1 MENRSGD
8 ADGRTLSVA
17 ALDSRL
23 VDQWYDTFASVYNQL
38 CGPLLQ
44 AGRREAMRDLNLRE
58 GDEVLE
64 VGVGTGLTASLYP
77 AQCRVTGI
85 DISEAM
91 LREAARHVESC
102 RNVQLKRMDAQNL
115 RFPDQSF
122 DVVYGAYVISVVPD
136 PVRALREM
144 RRVCRVGGQI
154 VLLNHFLSHGPILS
168 RLERLISPMTA
179 RVGFRADVDLQLL
192 LEQAG
197 LRPQS
202 VRKVNTPRI
211 WTLVRCRRDMN

>member
-1 MENRSGD
+1 MGNSTGD
-8 ADGRTLSVA
+8 SGRTLSVA
-17 ALDSRL
+17 AIDSRL
-23 VDQWYDTFASVYNQL
+23 VDQWYATFASVYNRI

-44 AGRREAMRDLNLRE
+44 AGRREAMRELHIRE

-77 AQCRVTGI
+77 AHCRITGI
-85 DISEAM
+85 DVSEAM

-102 RNVQLKRMDAQNL
+102 RNMRLSRMDAQNL
-115 RFPDQSF
+115 RFPDKSF

-136 PVRALREM
+136 PVRALQEM
-144 RRVCRVGGQI
+144 HRVCRVGGQI

-168 RLERLISPMTA
+168 KLERLMSPMTA
-179 RVGFRADVDLQLL
+179 RMGFRADVDLQLL
-192 LEQAG
+192 LEKAG
-197 LRPQS
+197 LRPLS

-211 WTLVRCRRDMN
+211 WTLVRCRRDVD